1 MGKAVEITHLEHSP
15 ADLRGHASKERDGQI
30 VRRLLAVAMVMEG
43 ASREEAAARCGMDRQ
58 TLRDW
63 IHRYNAEGIPG
74 LASRTGGGPAPALT
88 EQQMAELKAIVL
100 KGPDPETDRVVRWRC
115 VDLRRVI
122 ADRWS
127 VTLHERTVGKLLRK
141 LALTRLQPRPFHP
154 KKDAEAQE
162 AFKKT
167 SRNLPVPSCLPQSL
181 AH

>member
-1 MGKAVEITHLEHSP
+1 MGKAVEITRLESSA
-15 ADLRGHASKERDGQI
+15 ADLRGHASRERDGQI
-30 VRRLLAVAMVMEG
+30 VRRVLAIAMVLEG
-43 ASREEAAARCGMDRQ
+43 ASREEAADRNGMDRQ

-63 IHRYNAEGIPG
+63 VWRYNAEGIPG

-100 KGPDPETDRVVRWRC
+100 RGPDPEIDHVVRWRC
-115 VDLRRVI
+115 VDLRQVI
-122 ADRWS
+122 AGRWS

-167 SRNLPVPSCLPQSL
+167 SLNLPAPFCLRRSL
-181 AH
+181 AR